1 MDGTPVNGSEITT
14 RPRGLAMS
22 GPIAVRVLLLVL
34 MAACSP
40 NGPPADTVAPT
51 PLEESASAPDQ
62 AVDAALT
69 RRLGLDTRLDVRRRN
84 ALGNWV
90 FECGK
95 PVTAAGAPMDY
106 RATSLREQ
114 AAEGLVDDN
123 ACALLEQV
131 DQKYIVR
138 ELSVGDTDAPF
149 VDWPQRYGLPDAI
162 LGDDG

>member
-1 MDGTPVNGSEITT
+1 MKGSPVNYPESAT
-14 RPRGLAMS
+14 RPKMGTASSLAALAIS
-22 GPIAVRVLLLVL
+22 VLALI
-34 MAACSP
+34 AACSP
-40 NGPPADTVAPT
+40 NRPPADTIAPT
-51 PLEESASAPDQ
+51 PSEESASAPEQ

-69 RRLGLDTRLDVRRRN
+69 RRLGLDARLDVRRRN
-84 ALGNWV
+84 TLGDWV

-123 ACALLEQV
+123 ACALLERV

-149 VDWPQRYGLPDAI
+149 VDWPQRHGLPDAI

>member
-1 MDGTPVNGSEITT
+1 MAGTPVNCREITT
-14 RPRGLAMS
+14 RPRGLVMS

-34 MAACSP
+34 LAACSP
-40 NGPPADTVAPT
+40 SGPPADTIAPT
-51 PLEESASAPDQ
+51 PPEESASTPEQ

-69 RRLGLDTRLDVRRRN
+69 QRLGPDARLEVRRRN
-84 ALGNWV
+84 TLGNWV

-95 PVTAAGAPMDY
+95 PVTAAGTPMDY
-106 RATSLREQ
+106 RATTLREQ

-123 ACALLEQV
+123 ACVLVERV

-149 VDWPQRYGLPDAI
+149 VDWPQRHGLPDAI